1 MKQRQERCSKGAVKQ
16 RKVKV
21 KEAKERRVASASLVA
36 KKATSRRSARC
47 AGTCPRR
54 SSETGGIPYCLRRTE
69 AKAKAKAEE
78 KVARV
83 KERGTF
89 GILHRRWR

>member
-1 MKQRQERCSKGAVKQ
+1 MRQRKERCSKGALQ
-16 RKVKV
+16 LGEDKV
-21 KEAKERRVASASLVA
+21 KEAQERRAASASLVA

-54 SSETGGIPYCLRRTE
+54 SSETGGISYRVRRTK

-78 KVARV
+78 KVAKV
-83 KERGTF
+83 KERGIF
-89 GILHRRWR
+89 GTLHRRW

>member
-1 MKQRQERCSKGAVKQ
+1 MLKQRQERCSKGAVKL
-16 RKVKV
+16 REVKV

-36 KKATSRRSARC
+36 KKAT
-47 AGTCPRR
+47 
-54 SSETGGIPYCLRRTE
+54 GGIPYRLRRTK

-83 KERGTF
+83 KARGTLR
-89 GILHRRWR
+89 ILHSRWG